1 MEEMPEER
9 EVELLAGGAV
19 AFPLMLGAIAAAQKR
34 IHIEVYRFRQ
44 DRTGEAFLEALTA
57 ASRRGVAV
65 RVVVDG
71 WGSLWDGRSLVS
83 RLRSAGCDATV
94 HNALRHML
102 FGRFQRNHRK
112 LLLIDDQIVFLGGLN
127 ISDEQTGPKAWAD
140 LAVRVR
146 GPASTHLAQKLRH
159 QHPTAFS
166 PVVQLVLSNEGIGR
180 RLGRRY
186 RKAIESAE
194 HRVVLAQAYFLPDP
208 RLLRAIRA
216 AAKRGVEVTLL
227 LPGRSDVP
235 LARAAMRWYCR
246 RLLAYGIQIFEWSG
260 GVLHAK
266 AASIDGRIAL
276 VGSLNLDPLSGLNL
290 EALAEIHDVTFAAQ
304 LETWIQS
311 LAEHARP
318 LEPKSPGRWY
328 IEVLRERF
336 AALGPALA
344 WRLMRRVRSRV
355 RPGSRI
361 TKPGSKHR
369 ESAASDASRDSSPPN

>member
-1 MEEMPEER
+1 MPEER

-19 AFPLMLGAIAAAQKR
+19 AFPLMLAAIAAAQQR

-57 ASRRGVAV
+57 AARRGVAV

-83 RLRSAGCDATV
+83 RLRSAGCDASV

-112 LLLIDDQIVFLGGLN
+112 LLLIDDEVVFLGGLN
-127 ISDEQTGPKAWAD
+127 ISDEQTGPRAWAD

-146 GPASTHLAQKLRH
+146 GPASAHLAQKLRH

-216 AAKRGVEVTLL
+216 AAKRGVSVTLV

-246 RLLAYGIQIFEWSG
+246 RLLAHGIRIFEWSG

-290 EALAEIHDVTFAAQ
+290 EALAEIHDVGFAAQ

-311 LAEHARP
+311 LAEQGRP
-318 LEPKSPGRWY
+318 LEPKTPGRWY
-328 IEVLRERF
+328 IEVLRERL
-336 AALGPALA
+336 AAVAPALA
-344 WRLMRRVRSRV
+344 WRLIQRVRSRV
-355 RPGSRI
+355 RPGSRM
-361 TKPGSKHR
+361 PRSASKHR
-369 ESAASDASRDSSPPN
+369 ASAATDAPRDSGPPS